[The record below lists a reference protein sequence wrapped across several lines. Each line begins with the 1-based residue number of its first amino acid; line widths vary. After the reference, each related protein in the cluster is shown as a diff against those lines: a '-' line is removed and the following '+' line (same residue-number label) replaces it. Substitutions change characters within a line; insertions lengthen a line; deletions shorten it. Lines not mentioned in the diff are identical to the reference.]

1 MKGSRFRVAIVGRP
15 NVGKSTLFNRLTRTR
30 RALVDRRPGMTR
42 DRISGLAQW
51 GGRNFEVM
59 DTGGITPG
67 DREHIPEQ
75 VLRQVEVAIREADL
89 ILLVVDVR
97 DGLQP
102 LDQSLSSMLRA
113 RGREPLLVVNK
124 VETLRMETEA
134 FQFHALG
141 LKHLFPISAEH
152 NLQLEPL
159 LGEIVSRIPDAAPGA
174 SEDEEIRVAIVGRP
188 NVGKSSLLNRI
199 VGEERSI
206 VTSIPG
212 TTRDAVDTLVRV
224 GDQAYRFV
232 DTAGIR
238 RKSKTVEIAEKLS
251 VVMARKNLERAD
263 VALLVLDASEPPT
276 TLDAIIGRYAQD
288 AGVSI
293 LITVNKSDLMPSDP
307 ETRAAMTAAYRDR
320 MRALVFAPLVF
331 VSAKTGS
338 GVSGIF
344 AQVDRAHEGRMIRVG
359 TSELNVYLERQV
371 ANALTPEGS
380 PRKSR
385 LKYACQVATAPPTF
399 VFFTRGSGKL
409 DLPTRRHLARRLR
422 EKYHFHATPI
432 RILQR
437 SGKKRGNRKE
447 AGEGR
452 H

>member
-42 DRISGLAQW
+42 DRICGLAQW
-51 GGRNFEVM
+51 NGRNFEVM

-67 DREHIPEQ
+67 EREHIPEQ
-75 VLRQVEVAIREADL
+75 VLRQVEIAIREADL

-102 LDQSLSSMLRA
+102 LDESLSSMLRA
-113 RGREPLLVVNK
+113 RGSEPVLVVNK

-134 FQFHALG
+134 LQFHALG
-141 LKHLFPISAEH
+141 LRLLFPISAEH
-152 NLQLEPL
+152 KLQLDPL
-159 LGEIVSRIPDAAPGA
+159 IGEILSRIPNAAPGA
-174 SEDEEIRVAIVGRP
+174 AETGEIRVAIVGRP

-212 TTRDAVDTLVRV
+212 TTRDAVDTLIRV

-238 RKSKTVEIAEKLS
+238 KKSKTVEVAEKLS

-263 VALLVLDASEPPT
+263 VALLVLDASEPPS

-288 AGVSI
+288 AGASI
-293 LITVNKSDLMPSDP
+293 LITVNKSDLMPSDS
-307 ETRAAMTAAYRDR
+307 ETRAAMAAAYRDR
-320 MRALVFAPLVF
+320 LRALVFAPLAF

-338 GVSGIF
+338 GVSKIF
-344 AQVDRAHEGRMIRVG
+344 AQVDRAYEGRMTRVG
-359 TSELNVYLERQV
+359 TSELNVYLERYV
-371 ANALTPEGS
+371 ASTLIPEGS
-380 PRKSR
+380 ARKSR

-399 VFFTRGSGKL
+399 VFFTRGSRKL
-409 DLPTRRHLARRLR
+409 DPPARRHLARRLR
-422 EKYHFHATPI
+422 EKYEFHATPI

-437 SGKKRGNRKE
+437 SGKRKHE
-447 AGEGR
+447 LS
-452 H
+452 

>member
-1 MKGSRFRVAIVGRP
+1 MKHSRFRVAIVGRP

-42 DRISGLAQW
+42 DRICGLAKW
-51 GGRNFEVM
+51 GGRSFEVM

-97 DGLQP
+97 EGLQP
-102 LDQSLSSMLRA
+102 LDQSLCSMLRA

-141 LKHLFPISAEH
+141 LKRLLPISAEH
-152 NLQLEPL
+152 NLDLDPL
-159 LGEIVSRIPDAAPGA
+159 IGEILRRIPDNAPGTSDA
-174 SEDEEIRVAIVGRP
+174 EEIRVAIVGRP

-263 VALLVLDASEPPT
+263 VALLVLDASEPPS

-288 AGVSI
+288 AGASI
-293 LITVNKSDLMPSDP
+293 LITVNKCDLMPSDS
-307 ETRAAMTAAYRDR
+307 ETQAAMTAAYRDR
-320 MRALVFAPLVF
+320 IRALVFAPLVF
-331 VSAKTGS
+331 VSAKTGR
-338 GVSGIF
+338 GVSRIF
-344 AQVDRAHEGRMIRVG
+344 DQVDRAYEGRMIRVV
-359 TSELNVYLERQV
+359 TSELNVYLERHV
-371 ANALTPEGS
+371 ATALAPEGS
-380 PRKSR
+380 GRKSR

-399 VFFTRGSGKL
+399 VFFTRGSKKL
-409 DLPTRRHLARRLR
+409 DLPTRRYLARRLR
-422 EKYHFHATPI
+422 EKYDFHATPI

-437 SGKKRGNRKE
+437 SGRRRE
-447 AGEGR
+447 ELS
-452 H
+452 

>member
-42 DRISGLAQW
+42 DRICGMAEWSGRA
-51 GGRNFEVM
+51 FEVM

-102 LDQSLSSMLRA
+102 LDESLSSMLRA
-113 RGREPLLVVNK
+113 RGREPVLVVNK

-141 LKHLFPISAEH
+141 LKLLFPISAEH
-152 NLQLEPL
+152 NLQMEPL
-159 LGEIVSRIPDAAPGA
+159 IGEILSRLPDAAPGA
-174 SEDEEIRVAIVGRP
+174 SESGEIRVAIVGRP

-224 GDQAYRFV
+224 GDQAYRLV

-288 AGVSI
+288 AGASI

-320 MRALVFAPLVF
+320 MRALVFAPLAF

-338 GVSGIF
+338 GVSQIF
-344 AQVDRAHEGRMIRVG
+344 AQVDRAYEGRMIRVG
-359 TSELNVYLERQV
+359 TSELNVYLERYV
-371 ANALTPEGS
+371 AAALIPEGS
-380 PRKSR
+380 ARKSR
-385 LKYACQVATAPPTF
+385 LKYACQVATGPPTF

-437 SGKKRGNRKE
+437 SGKRRQGLS
-447 AGEGR
+447 
-452 H
+452 

>member
-42 DRISGLAQW
+42 DRICGLAEW
-51 GGRNFEVM
+51 RGRRFEVM
-59 DTGGITPG
+59 DTGGIMPG

-75 VLRQVEVAIREADL
+75 VLRQVEIAIREADL

-97 DGLQP
+97 DGLHP
-102 LDQSLSSMLRA
+102 LDQSLCSMLRS
-113 RGREPLLVVNK
+113 RGSEPLLVVNK

-134 FQFHALG
+134 LQFHALG
-141 LKHLFPISAEH
+141 LRHLFAVSAEH
-152 NLQLEPL
+152 NLQMASLIE
-159 LGEIVSRIPDAAPGA
+159 EILNRLPNSAPGA
-174 SEDEEIRVAIVGRP
+174 SEAEEIRVAIVGRP

-238 RKSKTVEIAEKLS
+238 RKSKTVEVAEKLS
-251 VVMARKNLERAD
+251 VIMARKNLERAD
-263 VALLVLDASEPPT
+263 VALLVLDASEPPG
-276 TLDAIIGRYAQD
+276 TLDTIIGRYAQD
-288 AGVSI
+288 AGASI

-331 VSAKTGS
+331 VSAKTGT
-338 GVSGIF
+338 GITRIF
-344 AQVDRAHEGRMIRVG
+344 GQVDQAYRGRMIRVG
-359 TSELNVYLERQV
+359 TSELNVYLERYV
-371 ANALTPEGS
+371 AAALIPEGS
-380 PRKSR
+380 ARKSR

-437 SGKKRGNRKE
+437 SGRRRE
-447 AGEGR
+447 R
-452 H
+452 LS

>member
-15 NVGKSTLFNRLTRTR
+15 NVGKSTLFNRLTRSR

-42 DRISGLAQW
+42 DRICGMAEW
-51 GGRNFEVM
+51 GGRTFEVM

-102 LDQSLSSMLRA
+102 LDESLSSMLRT
-113 RGREPLLVVNK
+113 RGQEPLLVVNK

-141 LKHLFPISAEH
+141 LKLLFPISAEH
-152 NLQLEPL
+152 NLQVEPL
-159 LGEIVSRIPDAAPGA
+159 IREILGRLPDAAPGA
-174 SEDEEIRVAIVGRP
+174 SEAGEIRVAIVGRP

-307 ETRAAMTAAYRDR
+307 ETRSAMTAAYRDR
-320 MRALVFAPLVF
+320 MRALVFAPLAF

-338 GVSGIF
+338 GVSRIF
-344 AQVDRAHEGRMIRVG
+344 ARVDRAYEGRMIRVG
-359 TSELNVYLERQV
+359 TAELNVYLERYV
-371 ANALTPEGS
+371 AAALTPEGS
-380 PRKSR
+380 ARKSR

-437 SGKKRGNRKE
+437 SGKRRQE
-447 AGEGR
+447 LS
-452 H
+452 

>member
-1 MKGSRFRVAIVGRP
+1 MKDSRFRVAIVGRP

-42 DRISGLAQW
+42 DRICGLAKWHGQS
-51 GGRNFEVM
+51 FEVM
-59 DTGGITPG
+59 DTGGVMPG
-67 DREHIPEQ
+67 DREHIPGQ

-97 DGLQP
+97 DGLHP
-102 LDQSLSSMLRA
+102 LDQSLCSMLRA
-113 RGREPLLVVNK
+113 RGSEPVLVVNK

-134 FQFHALG
+134 LQFHALG
-141 LKHLFPISAEH
+141 LKHLFPVSAEH
-152 NLQLEPL
+152 NLQLTSLIE
-159 LGEIVSRIPDAAPGA
+159 EILSRFPEAGSGAPEA
-174 SEDEEIRVAIVGRP
+174 EEIRVAIVGRP

-206 VTSIPG
+206 VTPIPG
-212 TTRDAVDTLVRV
+212 TTRDAVDTLVQV
-224 GDQAYRFV
+224 GDQRYRFI

-238 RKSKTVEIAEKLS
+238 RKSKTVEVAEKLS
-251 VVMARKNLERAD
+251 VIMARKNLERAD
-263 VALLVLDASEPPT
+263 VALLVLDASEPPS
-276 TLDAIIGRYAQD
+276 TLDTIIGRYAQD
-288 AGVSI
+288 AGASI

-320 MRALVFAPLVF
+320 IRALVFAPLVF

-338 GVSGIF
+338 GVSRIF
-344 AQVDRAHEGRMIRVG
+344 AQVDQAYEGRMIRVG
-359 TSELNVYLERQV
+359 TSELNVYLERYV
-371 ANALTPEGS
+371 AAALIPEGS
-380 PRKSR
+380 ARKSR

-437 SGKKRGNRKE
+437 SGKRRAE
-447 AGEGR
+447 LS
-452 H
+452 